1 MEKDKYV
8 GICRVGDRGQIVIPK
23 DIRDAFNI
31 NPGDNVLVLADKS
44 KGIALV
50 KADVLTDSVDGLL
63 SK

>member
-63 SK
+63 NK

>member
-50 KADVLTDSVDGLL
+50 KADILTDSVDGLL

>member
-31 NPGDNVLVLADKS
+31 NPGDNVLVLADKN

>member
-31 NPGDNVLVLADKS
+31 NPGDNVLVLADKN

-63 SK
+63 NK